1 MLSKYVI
8 GAILLVN
15 FNPNRKIARFK
26 GNLIKQA
33 QQLYSLAIVRW
44 KDKVEEFKVV
54 AIFYSFEV

>member
-1 MLSKYVI
+1 M
-8 GAILLVN
+8 LVN
-15 FNPNRKIARFK
+15 FNPNRKVARFK

-54 AIFYSFEV
+54 AIFYSFEA